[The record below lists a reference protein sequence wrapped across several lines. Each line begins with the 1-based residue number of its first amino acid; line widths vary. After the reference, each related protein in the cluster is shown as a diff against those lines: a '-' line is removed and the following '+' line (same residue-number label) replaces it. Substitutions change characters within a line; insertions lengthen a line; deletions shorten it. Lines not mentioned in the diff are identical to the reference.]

1 MDLTLEEGATGDDV
15 VIATVN
21 KISESGI
28 FQDDHQF
35 LKRMAY
41 VETNFGETATPGS
54 GGIWN
59 VSGLVFGIV
68 TRFILSSDYQK
79 LFESSFGFK
88 WNETVVIDDCFT
100 KVVCNRQKLD
110 VPLYSALS
118 VMAYIEFIFN
128 DTFLDGIIQDSIIQQ
143 AQLWKRRF
151 KSDSPDIDA
160 EVFIEKAEIL
170 LNQLPTPSCTYS
182 EGEETVIV
190 TVNKIAGSGI
200 FPNDFQFLK
209 RIAYIETNYGQTVI
223 PGDGGIWAISMDML
237 RITTRY
243 VLYHPQGQ
251 QLGKEI
257 VRTFSFNWTATVVV
271 DDCDAVC
278 NRTQMEVPLYSAL
291 AVMIYIR
298 ILDRTIQDNV
308 PQQSLLWKRAFKSS
322 DTNEAYFS
330 DKVEEMM
337 RAGSLS
343 N

>member
-1 MDLTLEEGATGDDV
+1 MDLTLEEGATGDHV

-28 FQDDHQF
+28 FQDDFQF
-35 LKRMAY
+35 LRRMAY

-59 VSGLVFGIV
+59 VSENVFRIV
-68 TRFILSSDYQK
+68 TRIIVLSQRKPYGE
-79 LFESSFGFK
+79 LFESYFGFK
-88 WNETVVIDDCFT
+88 WNETVVIDDCL
-100 KVVCNRQKLD
+100 VDNICNRQKLD

-118 VMAYIEFIFN
+118 VMVYI
-128 DTFLDGIIQDSIIQQ
+128 DVLGHIIQDSIIQQ
-143 AQLWKRRF
+143 AELWNRLFR
-151 KSDSPDIDA
+151 SDSPDNEA
-160 EVFIEKAEIL
+160 RVFIEKADIL
-170 LNQLPTPSCTYS
+170 LNPLPTPSCTYP
-182 EGEETVIV
+182 EGEVTVIV

-209 RIAYIETNYGQTVI
+209 RMAYIETNYGQTVT

-251 QLGKEI
+251 QLGKKI
-257 VRTFSFNWTATVVV
+257 VGAFNFNWTATVVV

-278 NRTQMEVPLYSAL
+278 NRTQMDVPLYSAL